1 MKTIIHISS
10 KIVLVT
16 FLGLMLQ
23 QLTYCL
29 YTMQW
34 LDFGSFT
41 GSQLIFEL
49 LYVLSLVLVTMSEG
63 IKVSSV
69 EPMKTK
75 KQLENTYVEI

>member
-10 KIVLVT
+10 KVVLVT

-23 QLTYCL
+23 QFTYCL
-29 YTMQW
+29 YTMKW
-34 LDFGSFT
+34 LEFSSFT

-75 KQLENTYVEI
+75 KRLENTYVEI